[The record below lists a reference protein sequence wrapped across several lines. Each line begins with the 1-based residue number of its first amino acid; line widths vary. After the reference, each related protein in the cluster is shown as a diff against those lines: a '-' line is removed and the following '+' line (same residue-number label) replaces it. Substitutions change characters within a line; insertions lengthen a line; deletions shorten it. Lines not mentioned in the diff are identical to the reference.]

1 MAAPYFQLSFRPNIR
16 LVSTVREFTVQ
27 FYRRLLSD
35 SELSSR
41 VSVAT
46 HELLE
51 NAVSYALDDETT
63 VRIEIADDQLVI
75 KTWNRTSLESG
86 AIVRSLIDE
95 MNASDPNEFYQKL
108 MAKTALSPDGSG
120 LGLAR
125 IRAEA
130 EMQLSYQID
139 SDRVCI
145 RASAPVA
152 GAIA

>member
-41 VSVAT
+41 LSVAT

-75 KTWNRTSLESG
+75 KTWNRTSLESA

-130 EMQLSYQID
+130 EMQLSYQIE

-145 RASAPVA
+145 RASAPVG

>member
-1 MAAPYFQLSFRPNIR
+1 
-16 LVSTVREFTVQ
+16 
-27 FYRRLLSD
+27 
-35 SELSSR
+35 
-41 VSVAT
+41 
-46 HELLE
+46 
-51 NAVSYALDDETT
+51 
-63 VRIEIADDQLVI
+63 VI
-75 KTWNRTSLESG
+75 KTWNRTSLESA

-130 EMQLSYQID
+130 EMQLSYQIE

-145 RASAPVA
+145 RASAPVG